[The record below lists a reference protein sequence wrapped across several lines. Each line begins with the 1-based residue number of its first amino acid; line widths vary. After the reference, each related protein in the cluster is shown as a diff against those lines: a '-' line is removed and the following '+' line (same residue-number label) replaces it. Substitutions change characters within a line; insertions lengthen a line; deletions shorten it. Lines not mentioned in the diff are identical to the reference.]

1 MKRKKNVV
9 GSQVGLRDTEG
20 REKPL
25 YLEGG
30 DSVPEKWRLSLVLSA
45 ASQGVLHSW
54 SGLLSQALDS
64 GESHPSSLSR
74 DIGWAV
80 LGSKSEPL
88 KVSKGLVGRLL
99 PSDTGQ
105 AKAGVARARL
115 EASVPGTMGVST
127 WLCRCPPLPG
137 GAGLAAQAAARPS
150 LPLRV
155 PF

>member
-9 GSQVGLRDTEG
+9 GFQVGLRDTEG

-30 DSVPEKWRLSLVLSA
+30 DTVPEKWRLSLVLSA
-45 ASQGVLHSW
+45 ASRGVPHSW
-54 SGLLSQALDS
+54 SGLFQALDS
-64 GESHPSSLSR
+64 GESHPPSLSR
-74 DIGWAV
+74 DMGWAV
-80 LGSKSEPL
+80 LGSKSEPV

-99 PSDTGQ
+99 LSDTGQ
-105 AKAGVARARL
+105 ARAGVTRAHL
-115 EASVPGTMGVST
+115 QASVPGTMGVST
-127 WLCRCPPLPG
+127 RLCRRPPLPG